1 MRWYISFPK
10 DFVSVFWHSMLKIYY
25 SVYIM
30 LQYFY
35 LFGNEIAYIIYLTY
49 VCIIVHSLYRTII
62 LKSMHQ
68 SLLFCIFP
76 FWSQTAKFCCRKDKT
91 RQQKNNIASAVTF
104 VYLSGWCAT
113 DLLFPSLLSVF
124 VIRSS
129 ISWCVCVR
137 VCIFF
142 IIIFVFS
149 LFRVHPVN
157 FKFSIFVFFF
167 ISFCYLDRQQRLRSL
182 QSQLRQLPTKG

>member
-1 MRWYISFPK
+1 
-10 DFVSVFWHSMLKIYY
+10 MLKIYY

-62 LKSMHQ
+62 LESMHQ
-68 SLLFCIFP
+68 SLLFLFLLV
-76 FWSQTAKFCCRKDKT
+76 TAKFCCIKDIDNKK
-91 RQQKNNIASAVTF
+91 QYCKAHL
-104 VYLSGWCAT
+104 LSFIFLDDAPPIYY
-113 DLLFPSLLSVF
+113 FRHYFSVF

-129 ISWCVCVR
+129 ISWCFC

-142 IIIFVFS
+142 IVIFVF
-149 LFRVHPVN
+149 L
-157 FKFSIFVFFF
+157 
-167 ISFCYLDRQQRLRSL
+167 LLRPP
-182 QSQLRQLPTKG
+182 SQL